1 MKDTGIRRRLDDL
14 GRLVLPVELRQTLAF
29 GSGASVAFFL
39 DGERLVLRPH
49 EDGCVF
55 CDRADDLVR
64 FSGHEVCR
72 HCIAQMPRRD
82 PAAE

>member
-14 GRLVLPVELRQTLAF
+14 GRLVLPVELRQTLSL
-29 GSGASVAFFL
+29 GSGASVALFL
-39 DGERLVLRPH
+39 DGERLVPRPH
-49 EDGCVF
+49 EEGCVF
-55 CDRADDLVR
+55 CGRAEDLVS